1 MIMERFDV
9 IVIGS
14 GALGSSTAFHLAKL
28 GKKVALLDKAE
39 IASQTSARA
48 AGLSGHLRQTE
59 AMTKLSTYAVSKIE
73 RFSEET
79 GEPMEFY
86 QPGSMSCARR
96 PEDVALIR
104 ERVAMGQRLGI
115 SAELIS
121 PDEARA
127 KNPFL
132 KTKGIL
138 AVSYMKRDLYLEP
151 DQVPRGYARAAAK
164 LGATLMANTR
174 VLEIVVENGVAT
186 RVVTDRGEFAASAV
200 VDAAG
205 GWLRLVA
212 AMAGAQAPVVPMR
225 HQLMITTPL
234 AAVNATQP
242 VTRILDAN
250 VYIRPDKGGLM
261 FGGYEPDPK
270 PYDRDTLASEFKIEH
285 LELDISVLRRL
296 ADSVK
301 DQFPIFQE
309 HVDLQVHRG
318 GLPTMTIDGEHIV
331 GEAPGVRGL
340 YVIGGC
346 NVGGLSVSPALG
358 QILSEL
364 ICQGET
370 SHDISRMSPS
380 RFARGISEQEL
391 QEGCRERYAKY
402 YTFRI
407 GQVPLPSVAAA
418 SA

>member
-1 MIMERFDV
+1 MERFDV

-14 GALGSSTAFHLAKL
+14 GALGSSTAFHLARL
-28 GKKVALLDKAE
+28 GRKVALLDKSD

-59 AMTKLSTYAVSKIE
+59 AMTKLSTYAVGKIE
-73 RFSEET
+73 RFSDET
-79 GEPMEFY
+79 GEPIEFY

-96 PEDVALIR
+96 PEDAALIR
-104 ERVAMGQRLGI
+104 ERVAMGERLGI

-121 PDEARA
+121 PEEARA
-127 KNPFL
+127 RNPFL
-132 KTKGIL
+132 ETKGIL

-151 DQVPRGYARAAAK
+151 VQLPRGYARAAAK
-164 LGATLMANTR
+164 LGATLIANTR
-174 VLEIVVENGVAT
+174 VIEIVVENGAAT
-186 RVVTDRGEFAASAV
+186 RVVTDRGEFAAGTI

-212 AMAGAQAPVVPMR
+212 ALAGAQAPVVPMR

-234 AAVNATQP
+234 AAVKSSQP

-250 VYIRPDKGGLM
+250 VYVRPDRGGLM
-261 FGGYEPDPK
+261 FGGYERDPM
-270 PYDRDTLASEFKIEH
+270 PYDRDKLASDFKIED
-285 LELDISVLRRL
+285 LELDLTVLRRL
-296 ADSVK
+296 TDSVK

-309 HVDLQVHRG
+309 HLDLQVHRG
-318 GLPTMTIDGEHIV
+318 GLPTMTVDGEHIV
-331 GEAPGVRGL
+331 GETPGVRGL

-358 QILSEL
+358 EMLSEL
-364 ICQGET
+364 ITTGET
-370 SHDISRMSPS
+370 SLDISRMSPS
-380 RFARGISEQEL
+380 RFAAGIPEQEL
-391 QEGCRERYAKY
+391 QERCRERYAKY

-407 GQVPLPSVAAA
+407 GQPPVRSAAAA